1 MSSVKAVEA
10 KRAERARTRQLAY
23 MRSFAE
29 EHCGREQEMA
39 AAMAA
44 KARGVRAMVEQVR
57 PVLPDDRVLEV
68 GSGGCGLI
76 FNFGGNHVVGI
87 DPLAD
92 DLRKLFPWQQESAVP
107 TIQSDGE
114 QLPFEDASFD
124 IVLSDNVVDHARDPR
139 RIIEEVARVLKPRGI
154 FYFTVH
160 VHHPIYH
167 VSSLAYG
174 VWHRLGLPGE
184 ITPFADHT
192 VHLTLASARELFR
205 GLPFRIVRESTD
217 LDRVRQEARAT
228 PPRHVGDRLKRW
240 FFKNATWEVIALR
253 S

>member
-1 MSSVKAVEA
+1 MNLVKAVEA
-10 KRAERARTRQLAY
+10 RRAERARTRQLAY
-23 MRSFAE
+23 MHSFAA
-29 EHCGREQEMA
+29 EHRGREREMA

-44 KARGVRAMVEQVR
+44 KAQGVRAVIETVR

-76 FNFGGNHVVGI
+76 FNFGGDHVVGI

-92 DLRKLFPWQQESAVP
+92 DLRKLFPWQKDSRVP
-107 TIQSDGE
+107 TIKADGE
-114 QLPFEDASFD
+114 QLPFEDASFE

-139 RIIEEVARVLKPRGI
+139 RIIEEIVRVLKPGGI

-160 VHHPIYH
+160 VHHPVYH
-167 VSSLAYG
+167 LSSLAYG
-174 VWHRLGLPGE
+174 LWHRLGLPGE

-192 VHLTLASARELFR
+192 VHLTLPSARELFR
-205 GLPFRIVRESTD
+205 GLPLRVVRESTD
-217 LDRVRQEARAT
+217 LDRVREEARTT
-228 PPRHVGDRLKRW
+228 PPRHIGDRLKRW